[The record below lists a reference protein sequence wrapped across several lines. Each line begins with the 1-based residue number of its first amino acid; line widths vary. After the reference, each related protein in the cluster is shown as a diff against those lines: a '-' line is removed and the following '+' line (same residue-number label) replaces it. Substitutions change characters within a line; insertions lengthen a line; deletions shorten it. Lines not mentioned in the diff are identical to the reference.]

1 MTDMPTPDI
10 APDHRICVAPMMNW
24 TDRHERFFLRLISR
38 RARLYTEMVTT
49 GALLHGNAETHLRFD
64 PAEHPVALQLG
75 GCEPAAMAAC
85 ARLAADAGYDEV
97 NVNVGCPSDRVQNG
111 RFGACLMHEPRRV
124 ADCVAAMRAA
134 ADLPVSVKTRIGVDY
149 DDDYAFLARFAE
161 AVAAAGCAVLIVHA
175 RKAWLSGL
183 SPKANREVPP
193 LDYARVHRLKRDFPD
208 LRIVLNGGMEDLDDA
223 AEQLARGI
231 DGVMLGR
238 AAYQRPYLLADV
250 DRRFYGD
257 ARPPRDRHEIVAAL
271 RPYIERQ
278 LAEGQPLKHITRH
291 ILGLFHGRP
300 GGRRRRRVL
309 SERAHRPGADYA
321 VVEAALREVSAAPPF
336 RNATEAA

>member
-1 MTDMPTPDI
+1 MTVTN
-10 APDHRICVAPMMNW
+10 HRICVAPMMAW
-24 TDRHERFFLRLISR
+24 TTPEQRYFMRLISR

-49 GALLHGNAETHLRFD
+49 GALLHGDTGAHLRFD
-64 PAEHPVALQLG
+64 SAEHPVALQLG
-75 GCEPAAMAAC
+75 GCEPAAMATC

-97 NVNVGCPSDRVQNG
+97 NVNVGCPSDRVRNG
-111 RFGACLMHEPRRV
+111 RFGACLMREPRRV

-134 ADLPVSVKTRIGVDY
+134 TDVPVTVKTRIGVDH
-149 DDDYAFLARFAE
+149 DDDYDFLARFAE
-161 AVAAAGCAVLIVHA
+161 AVAAAGCETLIVHA

-208 LRIVLNGGMEDLDDA
+208 LRIVLNGGIENLDAA
-223 AEQLARGI
+223 AEQLEHV

-238 AAYQRPYLLADV
+238 AAYQRPYLLIDV

-257 ARPPRDRHEIVAAL
+257 ARPPRSRHEVVAAL

-278 LAEGQPLKHITRH
+278 LAAGRPLKQVTRH
-291 ILGLFHGRP
+291 ILGLFHGCP
-300 GGRRRRRVL
+300 GGRRWRQIL

-321 VVEAALREVSAAPPF
+321 VVEAALRHVSVPTSYPQ
-336 RNATEAA
+336 ATEAA

>member
-1 MTDMPTPDI
+1 MTDKPTPDN

-24 TDRHERFFLRLISR
+24 TDRHDRFFLRLISR

-49 GALLHGNAETHLRFD
+49 GALLHGDAGAHLRFD

-111 RFGACLMHEPRRV
+111 RFGACLMHEPQRV
-124 ADCVAAMRAA
+124 ADCVATMRAETNV
-134 ADLPVSVKTRIGVDY
+134 PVTVKTRIGVDH
-149 DDDYAFLARFAE
+149 DDDYPFLARFAE
-161 AVAAAGCAVLIVHA
+161 AVAAAGCATLIVHA

-193 LDYARVHRLKRDFPD
+193 LDYARIHRLKRDFPD
-208 LRIVLNGGMEDLDDA
+208 LRIVLNGGIEDLDTA
-223 AEQLARGI
+223 AEQLVHV

-257 ARPPRDRHEIVAAL
+257 DRPPRSRHEVVAAL

-278 LAEGQPLKHITRH
+278 LAEGQSLKHVTRH
-291 ILGLFHGRP
+291 ILGLFHGCP
-300 GGRRRRRVL
+300 GGRRWRRVL
-309 SERAHRPGADYA
+309 SEQAHRPGADYA
-321 VVEAALREVSAAPPF
+321 VVEDALRRVSTPTSH
-336 RNATEAA
+336 TEAA

>member
-1 MTDMPTPDI
+1 MTDMPTPDN

-24 TDRHERFFLRLISR
+24 TDRHERYFLRLISR

-49 GALLHGNAETHLRFD
+49 GALLHGDAGAHLRFD

-75 GCEPAAMAAC
+75 GSEPGAMADC
-85 ARLAADAGYDEV
+85 ARLAEDAGYDEV
-97 NVNVGCPSDRVQNG
+97 NINVGCPSDRVQNG
-111 RFGACLMHEPRRV
+111 RFGACLMREPQRV
-124 ADCVAAMRAA
+124 AGCVAAMHAGTGV
-134 ADLPVSVKTRIGVDY
+134 PVTVKTRIGVDH
-149 DDDYAFLARFAE
+149 DDDYGFLARFAE
-161 AVAAAGCAVLIVHA
+161 AVSDAGCSTLIVHA

-183 SPKANREVPP
+183 SPKANREAPP
-193 LDYARVHRLKRDFPD
+193 LDYPRIHRLKRDFPD
-208 LRIVLNGGMEDLDDA
+208 LRIVLNGGIEDLDTA
-223 AEQLARGI
+223 AEQLDYV

-257 ARPPRDRHEIVAAL
+257 TRPPRGRAEVVAAL

-278 LAEGQPLKHITRH
+278 LAAGEPLKHVTRH
-291 ILGLFHGRP
+291 ILGLFHGQP
-300 GGRRRRRVL
+300 GGRRWRRIL

-321 VVEAALREVSAAPPF
+321 VIEDALQQVSTSTTY
-336 RNATEAA
+336 TEAA